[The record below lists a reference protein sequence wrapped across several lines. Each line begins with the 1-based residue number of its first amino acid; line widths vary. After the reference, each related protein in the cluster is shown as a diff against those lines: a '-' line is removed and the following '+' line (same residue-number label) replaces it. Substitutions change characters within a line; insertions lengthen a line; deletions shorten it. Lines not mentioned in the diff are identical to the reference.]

1 MCERYSAGYQICF
14 LRGLSMLDKQILAI
28 LFWLGCCF
36 PGFAQQTIIQTAEG
50 VFTTRLE
57 ASRLPL
63 PESDDAFQFVVFG
76 DRTGGDRSGLKVLSQ
91 AVQDTNLLDPD
102 FVLTVG
108 DLIQGYNRPEQWNQQ
123 AREFRRIMDRLNR
136 PWFPVAGNHDVYW
149 DLKDPDRPVEH
160 HEKNYELTFGPLW
173 YAFEHKNTGFIVLY
187 TDEGDLETGEKG
199 FNQGRLQ
206 NMSPQQIEFLGQA
219 LKRFESLPR
228 VFLAMH
234 HPRWIGGGYSGN
246 NWPQVHE
253 MLVKAGNVSAVFA
266 GHIHRMRYDPKDG
279 IDYYALAT
287 TGGNLRMELPEIGY
301 LHHFNLVTV
310 RPDDFSVSTL
320 PVGAVMDP
328 KQFTTEFAADVEK
341 VRRMP
346 VRRVSDP
353 LGISATGNAAGN
365 YRLSFENPG
374 KFPIEVSVT
383 PQAAAGWQISP
394 DHQHLTLAPGKT
406 DGIDLYLLRSNAGDA
421 KSNEAAWENFQFP
434 ATEIAVD
441 YLYESA
447 RIRLPARRI
456 PIEVRM
462 NPPEP
467 ERFRDDRR
475 HCLELKGKSGP
486 RRYYQ
491 IKSDCVRIESPD
503 VKLPQGPF
511 TVEAWVFPTA
521 KNGSRAVLAKTE
533 NAEYAIF
540 LQDARPL
547 FEVHLNGEYVTA
559 KAEQPLPL
567 NRWSHLAGVFN
578 GEQVQLFVNG
588 QLSATQAGRGQ
599 RTVNKLPLFVGADP
613 NSFAKPTR
621 LFAGKLDEIRISKRV
636 RYTTNF
642 EPLKR
647 FVSDSDAVLLLHCDQ
662 ANGPFLFDD
671 SENPARVLR
680 FGSIEIKPNS
690 SIKGEN

>member
-1 MCERYSAGYQICF
+1 MNDLIRL
-14 LRGLSMLDKQILAI
+14 LRGLSMLDKQILM
-28 LFWLGCCF
+28 LLVSLVWGC
-36 PGFAQQTIIQTAEG
+36 PGFAQQTVIQTSDG

-63 PESDDAFQFVVFG
+63 PESDDVFHFVIFG
-76 DRTGGDRSGLKVLSQ
+76 DRTGGNRSGLKVLRQ

-123 AREFRRIMDRLNR
+123 ASEFRRIMDRLNR

-149 DLKDPDRPVEH
+149 DLKDPARPVEH
-160 HEKNYELTFGPLW
+160 HEKNYEMTFGPLW

-187 TDEGDLETGEKG
+187 TDEGDLQTGEKG

-206 NMSPQQIEFLGQA
+206 NMSPRQIEFLEAA

-234 HPRWIGGGYSGN
+234 HPRWIGGGYAGN

-310 RPDDFSVSTL
+310 RPNDFSVATV

-328 KQFTTEFAADVEK
+328 QQFTKEFAADVQT
-341 VRRMP
+341 VQRMTANP
-346 VRRVSDP
+346 VSSP
-353 LGISATGNAAGN
+353 LKISASGQAAGG
-365 YRLSFENPG
+365 YRLSFQNPG
-374 KFPIEVSVT
+374 KFPIEISLTPVVT
-383 PQAAAGWQISP
+383 GGWQISP

-406 DGIDLYLLRSNAGDA
+406 DGVDLSLFRGAGEVKELNQA
-421 KSNEAAWENFQFP
+421 VWENFEFP
-434 ATEIAVD
+434 EVEMAVD
-441 YLYESA
+441 YLHDSA
-447 RIRLPARRI
+447 RIRLPAKKVPIDVRI
-456 PIEVRM
+456 NHPAAADS
-462 NPPEP
+462 
-467 ERFRDDRR
+467 FRDDRR
-475 HCLELKGKSGP
+475 QCLEMKGRSGP
-486 RRYYQ
+486 RSYYQ

-503 VKLPQGPF
+503 VPLPQGPF
-511 TVEAWVFPTA
+511 TIEAWVFPTDN
-521 KNGSRAVLAKTE
+521 KGSRAVLAKTE

-540 LQDARPL
+540 LQGGKPL
-547 FEVHLNGEYVTA
+547 FEAHLNGDYVTA
-559 KAEQPLPL
+559 KAAHAVPL
-567 NRWSHLAGVFN
+567 NQWSHLAGVFN
-578 GEQVQLFVNG
+578 GQEVQLFVNG
-588 QLSATQAGRGQ
+588 QLAATQPGQGR
-599 RTVNKLPLFVGADP
+599 RTVNSLPLFIGADP
-613 NSFAKPTR
+613 NAFAQPTR
-621 LFAGKLDEIRISKRV
+621 LFVGKMDEVRVSKGV
-636 RYTTNF
+636 RYTNNF
-642 EPLKR
+642 EPSAR
-647 FVSDSDAVLLLHCDQ
+647 FVSDVDTVVLLHCDQ

-671 SENPARVLR
+671 SGNPARVLR
-680 FGSIEIKPNS
+680 FGNVEIQPKSP
-690 SIKGEN
+690 IKGEN